1 MKIWSNL
8 LVVMSHI
15 LPFIIFPQTL
25 KCKKYCTT
33 FLDLCKCARNIKSDS
48 SEMIRQFKLK
58 RKKPFSFWIQW
69 LIIEAWI
76 WQLFLWGETGDIL
89 NKVVRI
95 EMLHCYTTRVHETRR
110 HWRQSDTRITHG
122 KKKSWEQ
129 VGWQIDDEYSLLLPY
144 PSRLL
149 LTRGNV
155 LTELLVTERG
165 ETQARP
171 DISWCG
177 LWRAQGRRAAQD
189 QHLVAAALSSVSP
202 LAQCTSP
209 TLPPAR

>member
-15 LPFIIFPQTL
+15 LPFIIFPQTP

-33 FLDLCKCARNIKSDS
+33 FLDLCKCARNINSDS

-95 EMLHCYTTRVHETRR
+95 EMLHCYNTCPRDKASLEAEWHKNNSRKEEELRA
-110 HWRQSDTRITHG
+110 
-122 KKKSWEQ
+122 SW
-129 VGWQIDDEYSLLLPY
+129 
-144 PSRLL
+144 
-149 LTRGNV
+149 LTDWWWIFIV
-155 LTELLVTERG
+155 
-165 ETQARP
+165 
-171 DISWCG
+171 I
-177 LWRAQGRRAAQD
+177 
-189 QHLVAAALSSVSP
+189 ALSV
-202 LAQCTSP
+202 QTSP
-209 TLPPAR
+209 HSGKCPDWAPGHGERRDSGRAWHLMMRAVTGTGQAGSSGPTLGGCSPQ

>member
-76 WQLFLWGETGDIL
+76 WQLLQWGRDIL
-89 NKVVRI
+89 NVAVRI
-95 EMLHCYTTRVHETRR
+95 EMLQHVSRDRASL
-110 HWRQSDTRITHG
+110 QAGDTRITQR
-122 KKKSWEQ
+122 KNKSWEQ
-129 VGWQIDDEYSLLLPY
+129 VGWKIDDEYSLLLPY

-177 LWRAQGRRAAQD
+177 LWRAQGGRAAQD

-202 LAQCTSP
+202 LAQRTSP